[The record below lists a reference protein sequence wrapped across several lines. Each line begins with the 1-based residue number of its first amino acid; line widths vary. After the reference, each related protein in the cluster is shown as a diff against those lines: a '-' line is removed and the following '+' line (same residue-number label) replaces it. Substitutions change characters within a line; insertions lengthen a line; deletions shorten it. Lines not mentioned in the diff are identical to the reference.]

1 MQSMHDSAIS
11 GERVANPAPAKP
23 TATRHGNDTLV
34 VTIPGNMPYRDDFFL
49 MIERSAIRLGAWVD
63 LRDDEFTGDWTVTV
77 TGGNGWDTLP
87 INGDTM
93 LVGTYK

>member
-1 MQSMHDSAIS
+1 MQSMHDSATS
-11 GERVANPAPAKP
+11 GERVANLAPAKP
-23 TATRHGNDTLV
+23 TATRHGDDTLV
-34 VTIPGNMPYRDDFFL
+34 VTIPGNMPYRTDFFL
-49 MIERSAIRLGAWVD
+49 MIERSANRLGAWVD